1 MGVQRMAAAAVLAG
15 LAWTAVVA
23 PATASNAPSVH
34 IVRSSAQLPGNAIRR
49 EHVLLQRSLHDL
61 EAYLR
66 MSAKTRKDPGA
77 GKADDT
83 GGTLLKRAMNA
94 HGLEWRDSDDALPR
108 WRLAYIL
115 NPKARDAITSI
126 QTRARLAEHIER
138 IIAED
143 RAFAEGPRNG
153 QLSARSISRLRTWM
167 KLGREF
173 AGSFGSYYPS
183 R

>member
-1 MGVQRMAAAAVLAG
+1 VI
-15 LAWTAVVA
+15 A
-23 PATASNAPSVH
+23 PATASNAPSVQT
-34 IVRSSAQLPGNAIRR
+34 VRSSAQLPGNAIRR
-49 EHVLLQRSLHDL
+49 EHVLLQRSLDDL

-66 MSAKTRKDPGA
+66 MSTKTRKDLGA
-77 GKADDT
+77 EKADDT
-83 GGTLLKRAMNA
+83 SGSLLKRAMNA
-94 HGLEWRDSDDALPR
+94 HGLEWRDSADALPR

>member
-1 MGVQRMAAAAVLAG
+1 MAAAAVVAG
-15 LAWTAVVA
+15 LAWMSVVA
-23 PATASNAPSVH
+23 PAAATSNTPPGQTVH
-34 IVRSSAQLPGNAIRR
+34 SAAQLPGNAIRR
-49 EHVLLQRSLHDL
+49 EHVLLQRSLDDL
-61 EAYLR
+61 MTYLR
-66 MSAKTRKDPGA
+66 MSAKTRKDQGA

-83 GGTLLKRAMNA
+83 GGSLLKRAMSSR
-94 HGLEWRDSDDALPR
+94 GLEWRDSADALPR

-143 RAFAEGPRNG
+143 RAFTDGNRNG
-153 QLSARSISRLRTWM
+153 QLSARSITRLRTWM

-173 AGSFGSYYPS
+173 AGSFERYYPS